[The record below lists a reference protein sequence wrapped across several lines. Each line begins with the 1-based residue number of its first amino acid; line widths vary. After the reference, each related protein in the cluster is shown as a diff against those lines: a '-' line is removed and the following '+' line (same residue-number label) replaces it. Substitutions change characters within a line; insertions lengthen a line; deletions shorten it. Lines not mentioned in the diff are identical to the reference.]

1 MKFERNLRYYLLKV
15 EQDGELK
22 KTPYP
27 SLAEAERARKALEG
41 LGIENVTIEDVF
53 GPVLVTIPDNKTE
66 VK

>member
-41 LGIENVTIEDVF
+41 LGIENVEIEDVF
-53 GPVLVTIPDNKTE
+53 GPVIVTIPENKTE

>member
-41 LGIENVTIEDVF
+41 LGIENVKIEDVF
-53 GPVLVTIPDNKTE
+53 APVLVTIPDNKTE